1 MFSILAMP
9 VTTVRKITGARS
21 ILISLMNASPK
32 GLSAAPVSGTKTPT
46 MTPRIT
52 AMSTCT

>member
-21 ILISLMNASPK
+21 ILISLMNASPN
-32 GLSAAPVSGTKTPT
+32 GFRAVPVSGTNTPT
-46 MTPRIT
+46 MAPRTT
-52 AMSTCT
+52 AINTWT